1 MVNKIRRIKLRVLNY
16 LARKSRAIFII
27 MILVLAFFGLGCAIT
42 ALLLKY
48 GLTIGT
54 IMNIILALSGIIL
67 IIKLVIQWRKILFRD
82 I

>member
-1 MVNKIRRIKLRVLNY
+1 MV
-16 LARKSRAIFII
+16 
-27 MILVLAFFGLGCAIT
+27 LVLAGFGLGCAIT

-54 IMNIILALSGIIL
+54 ALSIILALSGIIL